1 MKKDEQK
8 KETAQTVKKRLPV
21 LFEAFLM
28 AFVPVIGFILF
39 SFILYPLQPHC
50 SLGNGALG
58 CTPMCEATSYFE
70 NGQPSSYK
78 TTPCFHDQ
86 PSSFQTFSYKQPIPY
101 YLIFLFPIAIGFLLL
116 GPEKFYNSVL
126 KILFYPYFLFK
137 RNRENKNF
145 ISRFITII
153 LFLPIT
159 IEWLIG
165 YGILITTILGINLF
179 S

>member
-1 MKKDEQK
+1 MKKDGQEND
-8 KETAQTVKKRLPV
+8 TAQPSKKGLPV
-21 LFEAFLM
+21 FAEAFLM
-28 AFVPVIGFILF
+28 AFVPVIGFVLF
-39 SFILYPLQPHC
+39 SFVLYPLHPHC

-58 CTPMCEATSYFE
+58 CTSMCEATSYFE
-70 NGQPSSYK
+70 DGRPASYK
-78 TTPCFHDQ
+78 TIPCFHNE
-86 PSSFQTFSYKQPIPY
+86 PSAFQTFSYNQPIPY
-101 YLIFLFPIAIGFLLL
+101 YLIFLFPIALGFFLL
-116 GPEKFYNSVL
+116 GPEKFYNTTL

-145 ISRFITII
+145 ISKLTTII

-179 S
+179 